1 MVISRLLN
9 RKTRNFTENSQD
21 NNRASTTQ
29 ENPRKNSEEESRA
42 TNSELLKKTEAPRP
56 PAKSIEQI
64 SQFSRIPK
72 LEDINN
78 SAIIDKAGAKKIL
91 TRFSIGSANNAAFTC
106 KDGNHLSVFCGDSK
120 LGFKNGL
127 QSIFGSWFGLKKIF
141 TGFDS
146 RVALKFIS
154 SDGLIDLVDKNETKL
169 DKAQLAQGVKSG
181 EYKLV
186 YIYQSGD
193 GKETSLEQKLDK
205 EPLAIAVLQ
214 DYSIMLKTIED
225 KFNSNVPDKSIQE
238 KLKFQEEINKL
249 KSDQSLQNIF
259 ACENILINP
268 KKKDQFT
275 DSKINNICKNISEC
289 LPPKTTLIFPR
300 SIVGNT
306 AEAQSKNKRYSSI
319 DWRHLEN
326 KEGKWD
332 FIQKPITIVR
342 DIDHGQDQ
350 IPESFLTI
358 NQFHNI
364 AKIKDIKSMD
374 PSSITKIIEAQEFNR
389 KTLRDYDESLLV
401 PQENTNEKSEKKQE
415 SN

>member
-1 MVISRLLN
+1 
-9 RKTRNFTENSQD
+9 
-21 NNRASTTQ
+21 
-29 ENPRKNSEEESRA
+29 
-42 TNSELLKKTEAPRP
+42 
-56 PAKSIEQI
+56 
-64 SQFSRIPK
+64 
-72 LEDINN
+72 
-78 SAIIDKAGAKKIL
+78 
-91 TRFSIGSANNAAFTC
+91 
-106 KDGNHLSVFCGDSK
+106 LSVFCGDSK